1 MARVMEPVC
10 AIRYEQ
16 SASFPLKAVEVFHHY
31 DLMED
36 DCYTYTIRGGPP
48 HEDDLGEIR
57 QALKER
63 LGREEAGRPIDF
75 LDAHDWDV
83 SFFVDSYEEKK

>member
-1 MARVMEPVC
+1 MAKAMVPIC
-10 AIRYEQ
+10 AVRYEKG
-16 SASFPLKAVEVFHHY
+16 ATFPIEAVGVFHHY

-36 DCYTYTIRGGPP
+36 DCYTYTMRVAPP

-63 LGREEAGRPIDF
+63 LGEEEAGRLIAF

-83 SFFVDSYEEKK
+83 SFFVDSYEG